1 MPPKKRTRRDIQ
13 ASRTVN
19 EGDQDMVGST
29 HDGANTGNSATNWDF
44 NNPMNW
50 TLAMLVDRLR
60 EDKGIKAPRGAGKKF
75 LTQLYLDNEDR
86 DENYFS
92 HQQRTNTQ
100 GTEAEGSS
108 QPQQTQHSTQHVI
121 AAEHRHKASLSSIY
135 PQYTIK
141 ANNSDFTVNL
151 GNFLET

>member
-1 MPPKKRTRRDIQ
+1 MPPNKITRRDIQ

-60 EDKGIKAPRGAGKKF
+60 EDKGIKAPRGASKTF
-75 LTQLYLDNEDR
+75 LTQLYMENEDKV
-86 DENYFS
+86 ENYLSQQQSTNS
-92 HQQRTNTQ
+92 HSI
-100 GTEAEGSS
+100 EAEGSA
-108 QPQQTQHSTQHVI
+108 ST
-121 AAEHRHKASLSSIY
+121 AAALHPTCYSSGGISCM
-135 PQYTIK
+135 PIVTATTCWWIRCK
-141 ANNSDFTVNL
+141 
-151 GNFLET
+151 